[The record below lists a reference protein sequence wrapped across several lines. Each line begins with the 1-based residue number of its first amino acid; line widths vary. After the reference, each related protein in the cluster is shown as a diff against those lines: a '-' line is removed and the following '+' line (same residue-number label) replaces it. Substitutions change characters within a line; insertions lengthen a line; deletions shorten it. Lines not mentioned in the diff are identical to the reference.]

1 MQETAPAVRLLVI
14 VVVTDRALEFAVSF
28 GGAKGIRTPD
38 PHTASVVR
46 YQLRHSPKMCLS
58 KLHHGLPAIKVA
70 AQPASSSAG
79 NIDVVCVSGANIQT
93 TAAASMIAPLTVKP
107 HAKLK
112 CSAIWATA
120 MAPTIAPK
128 SAII

>member
-1 MQETAPAVRLLVI
+1 MGSSSVLRPVNRRTTSVAASQGASAADAPTEETCKLPAQN
-14 VVVTDRALEFAVSF
+14 

-70 AQPASSSAG
+70 DQTASSNAG
-79 NIDVVCVSGANIQT
+79 RACFVPVSGANTQT
-93 TAAASMIAPLTVKP
+93 TAAASMMMPLTVKP
-107 HAKLK
+107 QAKLK
-112 CSAIWATA
+112 CSAI
-120 MAPTIAPK
+120 
-128 SAII
+128 

>member
-1 MQETAPAVRLLVI
+1 MVVNTLVN
-14 VVVTDRALEFAVSF
+14 RAQRGDDELQFS